1 MPNYKRV
8 FVGIAV
14 MLIVSAWCMSVN
26 AERATMTHRMVTLEG
41 VVGSDTYNRAGLS
54 KLTEAEQN
62 ILKQWI
68 EVYVHSIANS
78 IEEDCLAGRIKPR
91 PDK

>member
-1 MPNYKRV
+1 MLNYKRLFLGV
-8 FVGIAV
+8 AIISILSIWS
-14 MLIVSAWCMSVN
+14 MCVN
-26 AERATMTHRMVTLEG
+26 AERTAMVHKVVTLEG
-41 VVGSDTYNRAGLS
+41 VVGSDTYNRAGLN
-54 KLTEAEQN
+54 KLTEAEQT

-91 PDK
+91 DK